1 LQTEKLA
8 SIQAIKEIEEEKR
21 LQEEA
26 AAQLLNIRSGRF
38 VNEKDFSD
46 DEKGSAAEQYKQF
59 MSQYISYRYEPCH
72 EEFEDARYF
81 TEHWENYIF

>member
-46 DEKGSAAEQYKQF
+46 DEKGSAAEQYK
-59 MSQYISYRYEPCH
+59 
-72 EEFEDARYF
+72 
-81 TEHWENYIF
+81 